1 MIYCIVHGLNALE
14 FSYFFTFGSSITRGH
29 PLKLMKQA
37 SRVNNCAFSF
47 DNRSIDVW
55 NSLDS
60 DIVLAP
66 SLYVCKNRLTN
77 LIL

>member
-1 MIYCIVHGLNALE
+1 MTTRLIWALE
-14 FSYFFTFGSSITRGH
+14 FSDYFTFGSSITRCH
-29 PLKLMKQA
+29 SLKLMKQA
-37 SRVNNCAFSF
+37 SRVNSRAFSF
-47 DNRSIDVW
+47 ADVW

-66 SLYVCKNRLTN
+66 SLHVFKNRITN

>member
-37 SRVNNCAFSF
+37 SRVNSRAFSF
-47 DNRSIDVW
+47 AN
-55 NSLDS
+55 
-60 DIVLAP
+60 
-66 SLYVCKNRLTN
+66 
-77 LIL
+77 

>member
-1 MIYCIVHGLNALE
+1 MILMLLSFLI
-14 FSYFFTFGSSITRGH
+14 FFTFGSSITRGH
-29 PLKLMKQA
+29 PLKLLKQA
-37 SRVNNCAFSF
+37 SRVNSRAFSF
-47 DNRSIDVW
+47 ANRSIDVW

-66 SLYVCKNRLTN
+66 SLHVFKNRITTN

>member
-1 MIYCIVHGLNALE
+1 MLLSFLI
-14 FSYFFTFGSSITRGH
+14 FYFWLFQMTRGH
-29 PLKLMKQA
+29 LLKLMKQT
-37 SRVNNCAFSF
+37 SRVNSRAFSF
-47 DNRSIDVW
+47 ANRSIDVW

-66 SLYVCKNRLTN
+66 SLYVFKNRLTN

>member
-14 FSYFFTFGSSITRGH
+14 FSDYFTFGSFITHGH

-37 SRVNNCAFSF
+37 FSF
-47 DNRSIDVW
+47 ADRSIDVW

-60 DIVLAP
+60 DVVLAP
-66 SLYVCKNRLTN
+66 SLYVFKLTN

>member
-14 FSYFFTFGSSITRGH
+14 FSDYFTFGSSITHGH

-37 SRVNNCAFSF
+37 SRVNSRAFSF
-47 DNRSIDVW
+47 ADRSIDVW

-60 DIVLAP
+60 DVVLAP
-66 SLYVCKNRLTN
+66 SLYVFKLTN